1 MESQIFK
8 FKETYLNQVIDKL
21 PSHCLLNKG
30 ITGCG
35 GTTVE
40 LESKR
45 DSIILC
51 PTKNLVT
58 SKSSIGY
65 FGVDGN
71 VGKRDIQNYLMTEKF
86 FKKIVATY
94 DALPKL
100 MESIPNYQDYFLLI
114 DEYHLLFNDYSFRGD
129 CIKYILHNFKEFKN
143 WCFMTAT
150 PLKEEFILE
159 ELKDIP
165 KITYDWEKA
174 VPVNIHIKDTYF
186 IQKTILEYINTFK
199 DKNLHI
205 FLNSVST
212 IYNLTKNIEDSDYR
226 VVCSEN
232 SKTKIK
238 NFSKITSPIKKLNF
252 YTSCAFEGCDIYD
265 PNGLCIIICD
275 TNISTTVLDIATKI
289 RQVCGRL
296 RDSKY
301 KNECYL
307 ILNTSKHRYAGTS
320 KKEFETQVKE
330 SEELGKEKHHELHD
344 FELTEKKKKMELKLY
359 SKETYATLYLNKYKD
374 DIYYDENLKKID
386 IYNYNLISEIYKSS
400 ISVIGELD
408 SYNIPTKIEKEKTDL
423 NIQPWILE
431 NLTKNEYTYNELELI
446 FTPIFEQHG
455 LKWNKKTS
463 IKYYF
468 PPFTKKQK
476 MKNKIKE
483 LYYTFNI
490 F

>member
-1 MESQIFK
+1 MEIKTYK
-8 FKETYLNQVIDKL
+8 FKETYLNQVLDKL

-45 DSIILC
+45 DSIVLC
-51 PTKNLVT
+51 PTRNLVT

-71 VGKRDIQNYLMTEKF
+71 IGKRDIQKYIMTEKS

-100 MESIPNYQDYFLLI
+100 MECIPNYKDYFLLI
-114 DEYHLLFNDYSFRGD
+114 DEYHLLFNDYSFRGEI
-129 CIKYILHNFKEFKN
+129 IKFILHNFKEFN
-143 WCFMTAT
+143 DWCFMTAT
-150 PLKEEFILE
+150 PLKTEFILE
-159 ELKDIP
+159 ELKDIDQ
-165 KITYDWEKA
+165 INYEWEKA
-174 VPVNIHIKDTYF
+174 IPVNIHIKDTYF
-186 IQKTILEYINTFK
+186 VQKTILEYINLFK

-205 FLNSVST
+205 FLNSIST
-212 IYNLTKNIEDSDYR
+212 IHNITKNIDDSFYR

-238 NFSKITSPIKKLNF
+238 NFCKISSPIKKLNF

-275 TNISTTVLDIATKI
+275 TNISTTILDIATKI

-320 KKEFETQVKE
+320 RKEFEEHIKE
-330 SEELGKEKHHELHD
+330 SERLGKARDYKFHNEFNKD
-344 FELTEKKKKMELKLY
+344 DIAGELKLY
-359 SKETYATLYLNKYKD
+359 NKETFSTLYLNKYKD

-386 IYNYNLISEIYKSS
+386 IYNYNLISEIYNNS
-400 ISVIGELD
+400 ISVIGEC
-408 SYNIPTKIEKEKTDL
+408 SENNIQPKIEKTNSNRIIES
-423 NIQPWILE
+423 WILD
-431 NLTKNEYTYNELELI
+431 NLTKNDYTYKELEET
-446 FTPIFEQHG
+446 FTPIFEQQG
-455 LKWNKKTS
+455 LRWNKKTS

-468 PPFTKKQK
+468 PDFTKKQK
-476 MKNKIKE
+476 MINRIKE
-483 LYYTFNI
+483 VHYIFNI